1 MAEYVIV
8 YFAKWYQFHIFV
20 AKYNKNMSKIVGRKQ
35 EIEELERLYHSDRSE
50 FVAVYGRRRVGKT
63 FLIKQALKDR
73 FTFQHTGVSPVDQE
87 DEKNRLKTQLESF
100 YFSLLN
106 HGLEGFKQPKS
117 WMEAFFLLTQ
127 LLQSLDKGQRM
138 VIFIDELPWMDTPR
152 SNFLS
157 AFESFWNGWC
167 SGHDNIML
175 IVCGSATSWILSNLS
190 RNKGG
195 LYGRLT
201 CEIKLSPFTL
211 KECEEYFEHEN
222 IEMSRYDI
230 VQAHMVFG
238 GMPYYLSYFRKGYS
252 FEKNT
257 DMILFGNKPRLH
269 DEFNRLFNAIFTNA
283 EDCKKIISLLATRN
297 YGFTREE
304 ISKATGIPFGGG
316 LTGMLASLIESD
328 FLIRYTPYGKGMLEH
343 YKLIDNFC
351 LFWIKYV
358 KNNQR
363 EASFMND
370 NCTSGIMKAWRGV
383 AFEQVCWQHIIQIKR
398 ALGIEGVRTSI
409 SAWNQ
414 KGTESKTG
422 AQVDMLI
429 MRDDNIVNLCEMKFT
444 STLYCIDKEEE
455 QKILHRI
462 EALSNTLSDKQKVH
476 LTLITTYGLQYGKH
490 SGKIQ
495 KTINCED
502 LFT

>member
-1 MAEYVIV
+1 MSTVI
-8 YFAKWYQFHIFV
+8 
-20 AKYNKNMSKIVGRKQ
+20 GRKH
-35 EIEELERLYHSDRSE
+35 EKEELERLYNSDRSE

-63 FLIKQALKDR
+63 FLIKQVMKGR
-73 FTFQHTGVSPVDQE
+73 ITFQHTGVSPMDQKE
-87 DEKNRLKTQLESF
+87 DRNRLKTQLESF

-106 HGLEGFKQPKS
+106 YGLEGYKPPKS
-117 WMEAFFLLTQ
+117 WMEAFYQLTQ

-138 VIFIDELPWMDTPR
+138 VIFFDEMPWMDTPR
-152 SNFLS
+152 SRFLS

-175 IVCGSATSWILSNLS
+175 IVCGSATSWILTNLS

-211 KECEEYFEHEN
+211 KECEDYFSHEN

-230 VQAHMVFG
+230 VQSYMVFG

-252 FEKNT
+252 FEKNA
-257 DMILFGNKPRLH
+257 DMILFGSKPRLH

-283 EDCKKIISLLATRN
+283 EDCKKVIRLLATRN
-297 YGFTREE
+297 YGFTRDE

-316 LTGMLASLIESD
+316 LTTLLASLMESD
-328 FLIRYTPYGKGMLEH
+328 FITRYSPYGKGMTEH
-343 YKLIDNFC
+343 YKLVDNFC

-358 KNNQR
+358 ADNQN

-370 NCTSGIMKAWRGV
+370 NCTSNIMRSWRGV
-383 AFEQVCWQHIIQIKR
+383 AFELVCWQHILQIKR
-398 ALGIEGVRTSI
+398 ALEIGGVRTSV
-409 SAWNQ
+409 SAWNM
-414 KGTESKTG
+414 KGSDSSQG

-429 MRDDNIVNLCEMKFT
+429 IRDDNIVNLCEMKYATT
-444 STLYCIDKEEE
+444 SYSIDKEEE
-455 QKILHRI
+455 QKMLHRV
-462 EALSNTLSDKQKVH
+462 EALSATLSDKQTVH
-476 LTLITTYGLQYGKH
+476 LTLVTTYGLQHGKH
-490 SGKIQ
+490 SGKVQ
-495 KTINCED
+495 RVVTCDD
-502 LFT
+502 LFV